1 VVPPDTFRSSLVY
14 TIKCDLI
21 GVEDGATIANSL
33 QTVTVLSKGVLLRLP
48 VKRLATGTGRSVR
61 VKAYVRDL
69 DNSDEEMTVSTKIV
83 DFLF

>member
-1 VVPPDTFRSSLVY
+1 
-14 TIKCDLI
+14 
-21 GVEDGATIANSL
+21 
-33 QTVTVLSKGVLLRLP
+33 VTVLSKGVLLRLP